1 MKGVASLEVYD
12 TVYSIREKNSLNR
25 TRWKADWKNWLV
37 STLFLNS
44 SCSKCEFKKSKYGTE
59 KNDSKTQLTAFSK
72 SSKILRRVFE
82 LLGEMTDRIDLEAD
96 RREVEKADTTIE
108 LANGN
113 NFEPWNVWSNQYW

>member
-44 SCSKCEFKKSKYGTE
+44 SSKFEFKKSKYGTE

-82 LLGEMTDRIDLEAD
+82 LLGEMTDGIDLEAD